1 MEHSIIYRQDG
12 AYAAFPIL
20 DELGDDRL
28 SVGFSLSHARDH
40 ACIGEW
46 TVLVS
51 DDGGRSWAGTDD
63 PTLPQNWPGDTP
75 REKSDRFAAIMSDG
89 SYLCAGTTGWETWSE
104 DRADEARSLGL
115 RVLPHRWEKGAI
127 IVSANRLFV
136 QRSKDQGRTWDRREW
151 AAPGFESLIA
161 FSRATQLADGTALV
175 PVYGVDLQGKALS
188 YVWRSDGGS
197 DAFRLLPIGPHAS
210 GVRTDETCFLEV
222 SPGRVLAHSRNETG
236 YLSEMWSEDAG
247 KTWSHPTLTEIWTP
261 SSPPHLLKLTD
272 GRILCS
278 FGYRREPMGVRAVLS
293 SDSGETWDIA
303 NTVVLRDD
311 GGTPSGLETPEEVDL
326 EALRL
331 SGGAYQAEVARVV
344 ASTMYPKQRARA
356 DVGYAQSAQLSDG
369 SIVTVYY
376 ITLSDG
382 VTYSAATRWE
392 A

>member
-1 MEHSIIYRQDG
+1 MGRYRRPYPTSELARGHAQREVRPVRRDNVRRKLPLCGHDG
-12 AYAAFPIL
+12 
-20 DELGDDRL
+20 LGD
-28 SVGFSLSHARDH
+28 
-40 ACIGEW
+40 
-46 TVLVS
+46 LVRRS
-51 DDGGRSWAGTDD
+51 GGRGQVPGTESA
-63 PTLPQNWPGDTP
+63 PAP
-75 REKSDRFAAIMSDG
+75 
-89 SYLCAGTTGWETWSE
+89 
-104 DRADEARSLGL
+104 LGEGRHHRQCEPL
-115 RVLPHRWEKGAI
+115 VL
-127 IVSANRLFV
+127 

-326 EALRL
+326 EELRPFRWGVPGRGRQ
-331 SGGAYQAEVARVV
+331 GGGVHHVPEAAGEGRRGLRSIGATFGRQHSYRVLHHTVRRRNLLRGDEVGSVEFAERFQHRQATMGLPPET
-344 ASTMYPKQRARA
+344 ASMSLPHLP
-356 DVGYAQSAQLSDG
+356 D
-369 SIVTVYY
+369 
-376 ITLSDG
+376 
-382 VTYSAATRWE
+382 
-392 A
+392 